1 MPKALDTH
9 VLDIAIQSEK
19 NWEEFYAGPFIFH
32 WQSPMTREREK
43 LFVDDLDSLTWTVI

>member
-9 VLDIAIQSEK
+9 VLDIAIK
-19 NWEEFYAGPFIFH
+19 AKKFYAGPFIFH